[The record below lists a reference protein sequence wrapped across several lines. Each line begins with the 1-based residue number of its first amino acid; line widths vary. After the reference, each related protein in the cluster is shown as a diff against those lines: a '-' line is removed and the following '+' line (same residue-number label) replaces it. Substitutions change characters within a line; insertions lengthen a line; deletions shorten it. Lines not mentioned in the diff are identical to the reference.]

1 MLFVDEQHV
10 FMRILTYIRDNSV
23 IIIIPITPNIQ
34 TPPAN
39 LPKKTDVRDCQGV
52 GILRIIPFFC
62 PRKGYIFISKLGDFL
77 ICLLGCPVGS

>member
-23 IIIIPITPNIQ
+23 IYHHPITPNIQ

-39 LPKKTDVRDCQGV
+39 LPKKNRCQGLS
-52 GILRIIPFFC
+52 GS
-62 PRKGYIFISKLGDFL
+62 RKYY
-77 ICLLGCPVGS
+77 V